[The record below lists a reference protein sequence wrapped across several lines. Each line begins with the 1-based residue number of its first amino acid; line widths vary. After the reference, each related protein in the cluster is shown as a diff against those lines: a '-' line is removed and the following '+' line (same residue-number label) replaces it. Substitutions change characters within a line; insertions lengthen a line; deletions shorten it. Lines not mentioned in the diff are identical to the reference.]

1 MRALPPLTVG
11 SPKCLHLPLLTDP
24 SFHQE
29 PEDVR
34 RVVSHSHCGQHFC
47 WLCCNSFSENLCHP
61 GSNLGTALPPA
72 LKESSFMLHRMA
84 LLSAR
89 NAGKI
94 IS

>member
-1 MRALPPLTVG
+1 MSDQGVEENKGGFGTSFLTPWILPFCIRLVL
-11 SPKCLHLPLLTDP
+11 SYYYN
-24 SFHQE
+24 
-29 PEDVR
+29 R
-34 RVVSHSHCGQHFC
+34 C